1 MGPAP
6 GTEVAS
12 IRGNTLIE
20 MRLYSGS
27 PWHLEC
33 HVQQIGEDHLCTIHG
48 GDGHI
53 GAVALSEWSDGK
65 ATTRCL
71 TASGHRERGVAMHAA
86 HALCG
91 VTHSRVSCI
100 AGIHYESP
108 GPDDIAAIVQ
118 AAQDLT
124 RRAANQLEQRRLERA
139 LAAPDCLLSRIDAGR
154 EEISEDIDAFMA
166 LTTER
171 AVSAVRSEAAVVAEN
186 FGHRV
191 NFFAPLYLSNACSN
205 DCVYCG
211 FRRSARFGRTSLS
224 VDDAVREAR
233 QLTDLGHR
241 TIDLVTGEIATDRF
255 IDFICEATRAI
266 LEKTKMRRINLNL
279 GALTTDQ
286 FRRLAA
292 AGARSYHL
300 YQETYSPRTYFA
312 VHPRG
317 LKRDMAYRLAGAHRA
332 ADADFDSIG
341 LGVLLG
347 LHTVREDL
355 ASLAAHAQILTED
368 YPTLR
373 IGFSLPRLQHVDD
386 DCDYTAATAVDDDT
400 FLKAMLFLRL
410 RFPQAHLTVTTRESA
425 EMRDRLIPLGVTKLS
440 AGVSTAPGG
449 YVVEPSATVQFD
461 IADRRPLP
469 DIVDLVRRSGL
480 TATFG

>member
-1 MGPAP
+1 
-6 GTEVAS
+6 
-12 IRGNTLIE
+12 LIE
-20 MRLYSGS
+20 MRLFSGP

-33 HVQQIGEDHLCTIHG
+33 HVQQIGDDHLCTIHG

-53 GAVALSEWSDGK
+53 GAVALSEWSGEK

-71 TASGHRERGVAMHAA
+71 TASGHRERGVAVHAA
-86 HALCG
+86 HTLCG
-91 VTHSRVSCI
+91 VTRSRVSCI

-108 GPDDIAAIVQ
+108 SRDDIAEIVQ
-118 AAQDLT
+118 AAHELT
-124 RRAANQLEQRRLERA
+124 RRAAMRLEQARLEHA
-139 LAAPDCLLSRIDAGR
+139 LVESDGLLSRIEAER
-154 EEISEDIDAFMA
+154 EGISSEIDAFMA
-166 LTTER
+166 LPLDR
-171 AVSAVRSEAAVVAEN
+171 AVAAVRSEADSVAET

-191 NFFAPLYLSNACSN
+191 NLFAPLYLSNACSN

-211 FRRSARFGRTSLS
+211 FRRSARFGRTRLS

-233 QLTDLGHR
+233 QLTDAGHR

-255 IDFICEATRAI
+255 VDYVCEVTRAI
-266 LEKTKMRRINLNL
+266 LEQTPMRRINLNL
-279 GALTTDQ
+279 GALTTQQ

-300 YQETYSPRTYFA
+300 YQETYAPRSYFS
-312 VHPRG
+312 VHSRG
-317 LKRDMAYRLAGAHRA
+317 LKRDMAYRLAGPHRA

-341 LGVLLG
+341 LGILLG
-347 LHTVREDL
+347 LHPVREDL
-355 ASLAAHAQILTED
+355 ASLASHARILTED
-368 YPTLR
+368 FPTLR
-373 IGFSLPRLQHVDD
+373 LGFSLPRLQHVDAE
-386 DCDYTAATAVDDDT
+386 CRYTAAAAVDDET
-400 FLKAMLFLRL
+400 FVKAMLFLRL

-449 YVVEPSATVQFD
+449 YVVDPAATVQFD

-469 DIVDLVRRSGL
+469 DIVERIRRSGL